1 MSTYDPAAFAFMGQG
16 CFVRAATVI
25 VLALA
30 ALPALAQSE
39 PPIRGVV
46 RAIRDASVATD
57 LNARILTLPFR
68 EGASFNA
75 GDTLVTFDC
84 DRTEAESRAAEAET
98 AINRIA
104 FDNAQLLDRRHAIG
118 RVEVQA
124 AKARWEKA
132 QASAD
137 ALRVR
142 VRDCR
147 IVAPFTGRV
156 AEMRAREHEMPVAGQ
171 PLLRIVDTTALEIDL
186 IVPSAWLAW
195 LRIAAPLQVKVDETG
210 KTYAAKVIRTAA
222 AVDPVSQTIRI
233 TAAFAPGDISAV
245 LPGMSLD
252 AAFERSTH

>member
-1 MSTYDPAAFAFMGQG
+1 MSTYDPAAIAFMGQG

-57 LNARILTLPFR
+57 FNARILTLPFR

-195 LRIAAPLQVKVDETG
+195 LRTAALQVKVDETG
-210 KTYAAKVIRTAA
+210 KTYAATVIRTAA

-252 AAFERSTH
+252 AAFERPTH